1 MKISKYI
8 ALALLAALLLGAC
21 SSGADPT
28 ATDTPVQDQP
38 KPTATDQPT
47 ADAPTEMP
55 TDPPATATD
64 PAPASTATDEPAS
77 ASTATEAPPP
87 TAAPTDTPVPED
99 VFAFLEVG
107 PDEWVHGPEDA
118 AVTIIEYADFQ

>member
-28 ATDTPVQDQP
+28 PTDTPVQDQSR
-38 KPTATDQPT
+38 PTATDHPT

-55 TDPPATATD
+55 TDPPATATELAPTSTATEE
-64 PAPASTATDEPAS
+64 PAPASTATDES
-77 ASTATEAPPP
+77 RP
-87 TAAPTDTPVPED
+87 TAAPTDTPVPDD

-118 AVTIIEYADFQ
+118 AVTVIEYADFQ